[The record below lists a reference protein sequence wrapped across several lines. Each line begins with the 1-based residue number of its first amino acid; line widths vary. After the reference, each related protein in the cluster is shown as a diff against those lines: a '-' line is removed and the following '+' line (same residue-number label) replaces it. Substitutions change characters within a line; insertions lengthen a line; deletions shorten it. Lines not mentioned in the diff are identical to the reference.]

1 MLLRH
6 PLFCC
11 MHWISHQR
19 ICNSYADI
27 PCIFHHT
34 RQDGY
39 RHRLPHRMNSS
50 FPQCVCVC
58 AYHYYTECAHSIG
71 IRVNR
76 REERLINLSP
86 RRLESGHVRFFFARL
101 LDTSAESQNLPGLE
115 LSTYLEGFPLPSSKA
130 NASSLVLM
138 STSSAR
144 SRGSRNQLLLH
155 SRQTDGTVISPPLM
169 FISVKK
175 DSRSSIK
182 TPHSGTTL
190 TRHQKKVRGLKTSG
204 GPPNPNTV

>member
-1 MLLRH
+1 M
-6 PLFCC
+6 PT
-11 MHWISHQR
+11 
-19 ICNSYADI
+19 
-27 PCIFHHT
+27 FHAFFITHGRT
-34 RQDGY
+34 FT
-39 RHRLPHRMNSS
+39 PWMNSS

-115 LSTYLEGFPLPSSKA
+115 LSTLLGRFFPLPPSLHLTKA

-144 SRGSRNQLLLH
+144 GEAP
-155 SRQTDGTVISPPLM
+155 VISFSCIVDRQM
-169 FISVKK
+169 
-175 DSRSSIK
+175 
-182 TPHSGTTL
+182 
-190 TRHQKKVRGLKTSG
+190 GL
-204 GPPNPNTV
+204 